1 MCVCPDCGNAFK
13 GIGSLNVHR
22 SVSHPDVYHD
32 ARQLAGRVKA
42 RWLHEEMV
50 LIARAELEICGTKPP
65 GGILRVLQSRF
76 PDRTLEAIK
85 CLRNKNRCYM
95 EVLAALEAEEQT
107 LDQELPDADSSEH
120 SNVPSGAE
128 CAWCDHL
135 CMAINIAHLG
145 VDNLDWVMD
154 GCPDQAVHN
163 RLDEVFT
170 SWVGL
175 HLAVG
180 ALYRMM
186 LALTIGCLM
195 VLGNLLPK
203 SGRAL
208 RSSFE

>member
-1 MCVCPDCGNAFK
+1 M
-13 GIGSLNVHR
+13 
-22 SVSHPDVYHD
+22 
-32 ARQLAGRVKA
+32 
-42 RWLHEEMV
+42 
-50 LIARAELEICGTKPP
+50 
-65 GGILRVLQSRF
+65 
-76 PDRTLEAIK
+76 RTLVSIP
-85 CLRNKNRCYM
+85 M
-95 EVLAALEAEEQT
+95 S
-107 LDQELPDADSSEH
+107 PW
-120 SNVPSGAE
+120 AE

-154 GCPDQAVHN
+154 GCPDQAVRN

-208 RSSFE
+208 WSSFE